1 MPNITSNSQGQ
12 YKLAKG
18 LNELNIYQ
26 FGVNLMPA
34 MTMGLFLLEATE
46 SEKDK
51 AFQLFIDHGGD
62 ISQVFEKTEELINKN
77 LCPAYSTCGKNGGK
91 NCLLGSGQNW
101 MTQASKVAKTLMFHL
116 HPDIFWAKI
125 EKEVK
130 TKVCKVNSEIGGRFN
145 LLSDSPKDAVQ
156 FHNLIN
162 SLAEQ
167 ENKVYSGWEYTKLSF
182 DIWQRAIS
190 KLNQDVNFR
199 LVYSVNRGG
208 GDKKSSNKNRLTNIE
223 IAQRIQPFI
232 SQGQSAAI
240 IITNMKGDKEQA
252 LQLVENKGL
261 SVVDGDLHDVRTLD
275 KPGSLVLLNAKG
287 MLRTHYKKVGLENT
301 DVFDITQ
308 LSDLCDKIKSLS

>member
-18 LNELNIYQ
+18 LDELNVFQ

-34 MTMGLFLLEATE
+34 MTLGLFLTEANE
-46 SEKDK
+46 DEKSK
-51 AFQLFIDHGGD
+51 AFRLFAEHGGD
-62 ISQVFEKTEELINKN
+62 TTYLHDNIENLINKN
-77 LCPAYSTCGKNGGK
+77 MCPAYSTCGKNGGK

-101 MTQASKVAKTLMFHL
+101 MTQASKVAKTLVYHL
-116 HPDIFWAKI
+116 HQDIFWQKI
-125 EKEVK
+125 QKEVISK
-130 TKVCKVNSEIGGRFN
+130 LYTIEAEFGGRFN
-145 LLSDSPKDAVQ
+145 LLSDSPKDAIQ

-162 SLAEQ
+162 NLAE
-167 ENKVYSGWEYTKLSF
+167 EANKAYSGWEYTKLSF
-182 DIWQRAIS
+182 DIWNRAIS

-223 IAQRIQPFI
+223 IAQRIQSFI
-232 SQGQSAAI
+232 SQGHSAAV

-252 LQLVENKGL
+252 LQLVENKGI

-275 KPGSLVLLNAKG
+275 KPGSLVLLTAKG

-308 LSDLCDKIKSLS
+308 LSDLCDNINSIK